1 MSGCEFQ
8 GSQSPRRPSAPSLTF
23 VSVVSLLLGGCN
35 AVVTKAIVSN
45 QSGTIE
51 SALKEGKAVLI
62 AKKTIYEPSVGS
74 TELVKMSG
82 EVRPPLTYWQHRTS
96 KTTLVVGGETT
107 KEGRGKLFTQDYHF
121 FILEPGIYDLLG
133 YVQKTRMLSNLYSL
147 PKATKPIRSSL
158 GLVKFSGTTL
168 PQLYTYLDWVPPQ
181 AAGTTIDGNVV
192 TQWYTPGHYVEK
204 VDSTQISA
212 GFVDMRG
219 MAAFT
224 DKGDANLASFML
236 KPGQIALIGDF
247 DMEFTHGKCDWPE
260 QNLWVCPI
268 VTLTLQPAVVDLH
281 GVVQKE
287 MEQYGYP
294 FDLIRQMTTATVL
307 PGHFFK
313 LDKPQPGSLRGYVQ
327 MKAVTTVQ

>member
-1 MSGCEFQ
+1 MTYRKHY
-8 GSQSPRRPSAPSLTF
+8 GSQFPPYIGAASLTF
-23 VSVVSLLLGGCN
+23 VSVVMLLLGGCN

-74 TELVKMSG
+74 TELVKTAG

-96 KTTLVVGGETT
+96 KTTLVVGGDTT

-121 FILEPGIYDLLG
+121 FILDPGIYDLLG
-133 YVQKTRMLSNLYSL
+133 YVHKTRMLSNLYDL
-147 PKATKPIRSSL
+147 PKATKPTKSSI
-158 GLVKFSGTTL
+158 GFVKFSGTTL
-168 PQLYTYLDWVPPQ
+168 PQLYEYMEWVPPQ
-181 AAGTTIDGNVV
+181 PIGGAVSGPVSVTIYDS
-192 TQWYTPGHYVEK
+192 GHYEERVGEK
-204 VDSTQISA
+204 KISA

-219 MAAFT
+219 MAAYT
-224 DKGDANLASFML
+224 DKGEANLASFML

-281 GVVQKE
+281 GAVQKE

-294 FDLIRQMTTATVL
+294 FDLIKQMTTAKVL
-307 PGHFFK
+307 PGHFFDI
-313 LDKPQPGSLRGYVQ
+313 DKPQPGSLRGYVQ
-327 MKAVTTVQ
+327 MRAVTAVQ